1 MKLRGVELAAG
12 MIITTVCKKH
22 YVVLAEEDQ
31 NNSFVFADLGSGKYT
46 GYLDENTITN
56 IKDGNSNKT
65 LWPKY
70 REIIDKPFF
79 INMFREKYIPKIL
92 ASPDFDYSKL
102 KDEELKGVID
112 TTPITNAY

>member
-70 REIIDKPFF
+70 REIFGIPIEYLRIKSLNLCILF
-79 INMFREKYIPKIL
+79 IINKR
-92 ASPDFDYSKL
+92 S
-102 KDEELKGVID
+102 
-112 TTPITNAY
+112 TTNIISAGRNLLNRV

>member
-46 GYLDENTITN
+46 GYREISKKEISEIFGIPIEYLRIKSLNLCILFIINKRSTTN
-56 IKDGNSNKT
+56 IISAGRNLLN
-65 LWPKY
+65 
-70 REIIDKPFF
+70 R
-79 INMFREKYIPKIL
+79 
-92 ASPDFDYSKL
+92 
-102 KDEELKGVID
+102 V
-112 TTPITNAY
+112 

>member
-1 MKLRGVELAAG
+1 M
-12 MIITTVCKKH
+12 
-22 YVVLAEEDQ
+22 LAEEDQ

-70 REIIDKPFF
+70 REISKKEISEIFGIPIEYLSLNLCILF
-79 INMFREKYIPKIL
+79 IINKR
-92 ASPDFDYSKL
+92 S
-102 KDEELKGVID
+102 
-112 TTPITNAY
+112 TTNIISAGRNLLNRV

>member
-1 MKLRGVELAAG
+1 

-70 REIIDKPFF
+70 REISKKEISEIFGIPIEYLRIKSLNLCILF
-79 INMFREKYIPKIL
+79 IINKR
-92 ASPDFDYSKL
+92 S
-102 KDEELKGVID
+102 
-112 TTPITNAY
+112 TTNIISAGRNLLNRV

>member
-70 REIIDKPFF
+70 REISKKEISEIFGIPIEYLRIKSLNLRILF
-79 INMFREKYIPKIL
+79 IINKYHKYY
-92 ASPDFDYSKL
+92 FCR
-102 KDEELKGVID
+102 
-112 TTPITNAY
+112 

>member
-1 MKLRGVELAAG
+1 M
-12 MIITTVCKKH
+12 
-22 YVVLAEEDQ
+22 LAEEDQ

-70 REIIDKPFF
+70 REISKKEISEIFG
-79 INMFREKYIPKIL
+79 IPIEYL
-92 ASPDFDYSKL
+92 RI
-102 KDEELKGVID
+102 KG
-112 TTPITNAY
+112 